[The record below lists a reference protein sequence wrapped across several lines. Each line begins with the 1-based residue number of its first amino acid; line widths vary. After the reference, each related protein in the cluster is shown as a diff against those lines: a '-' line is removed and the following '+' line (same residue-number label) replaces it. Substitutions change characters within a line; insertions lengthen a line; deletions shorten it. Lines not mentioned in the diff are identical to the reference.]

1 MSINKQVD
9 AARYLIGKHGLE
21 PYKAA
26 GIVANLVQESGAGLN
41 HTAVG
46 DNGAAYGLAQWQG
59 QRQRN
64 FKKVFG
70 KSIRDS
76 TLQEQL
82 DYVMWELKSTERGAG
97 KALERARTF
106 EEATSVIRAKYERPA
121 NKTGEEDKWRISKGR
136 PILGQLSGGK
146 LPPMQL
152 ADNSQ
157 YGGAMTDTKPRD
169 EDFSEIFVAWQPS
182 NRFAAPK
189 SEQKPNVPDS
199 EVADIFGQSW
209 QPSARYAAPNP
220 AAPTA
225 EMSAMTPDQL
235 IAAYPAITGDVPP
248 IPGTPEEAARAR
260 LFELQKAPPAT
271 TAQKAIGTGE
281 AALSALTGATT
292 GTAGMVAGTV
302 AGLGDTL
309 LSGKIGTQA
318 GGENAQRIANEW
330 AGALTYAP
338 KTATGQQYAQ
348 NVGETLAPLQ
358 AVAPLAQMSSI
369 GVMSKAA
376 AAPRNA
382 GIAAGKGQIS
392 TAGSQIENA
401 KSYGVPVMT
410 SDINAPTTWAGKM
423 GQAVGERIPFA
434 GTGGM
439 RATQQAAR
447 QGAVGD
453 FIRNYGGEGG
463 MPAVNDVM
471 ANLLQKRGSDLSKYT
486 GMKTEAINR
495 NASGVVPVANTISA
509 IDDQIAKL
517 QGLNTRG
524 VAPVITK
531 LEDYKTAFQNQSLPN
546 IEMLRKQLGEELKGA
561 DMASVKTTGEQ
572 VMRNVYGGL
581 KQDMGDYIKQTGSRR
596 DYDKWNVANTRLSE
610 MIGETNVTGLKSAL
624 KKGEA
629 TPETIRTLLFSK
641 KPSDVELLAKNLT
654 PEGKQAAKT
663 AIMQEAYAKIG
674 TEASPER
681 FISQMEKLSTQTGA
695 MLTTAEKAELAGLV
709 DALNLTKR
717 AGAANVKPVTGAEV
731 SGFAAP
737 AIATYAAGGNPVAG
751 LAATGAAGLF
761 ARAYE
766 SPAIRQLMVKM
777 GKTTDRAEKRR
788 LTDALLFV
796 GSNPEAMGLL
806 GGDGARKEA
815 GLLGTIGAGQG
826 AGGR

>member
-1 MSINKQVD
+1 MIAPKIVETANSLGMNPLDLATIISYETAGTFDPTKRGPTTKWGQHRGLIQFGQPQAKQYGVDWRDPINSQLGPGKAVEKYFRSSGWKPGMSVLD
-9 AARYLIGKHGLE
+9 AYSIVNAGAPGK
-21 PYKAA
+21 YNASDTAA
-26 GIVANLVQESGAGLN
+26 GGAPG
-41 HTAVG
+41 TVR
-46 DNGAAYGLAQWQG
+46 D
-59 QRQRN
+59 
-64 FKKVFG
+64 KVENQFAPHRR
-70 KSIRDS
+70 KA
-76 TLQEQL
+76 EQL
-82 DYVMWELKSTERGAG
+82 L
-97 KALERARTF
+97 
-106 EEATSVIRAKYERPA
+106 
-121 NKTGEEDKWRISKGR
+121 
-136 PILGQLSGGK
+136 
-146 LPPMQL
+146 L
-152 ADNSQ
+152 ASNE
-157 YGGAMTDTKPRD
+157 YGGTMTDTPPQDDYNPFAQHISKRLESRQQD
-169 EDFSEIFVAWQPS
+169 TG
-182 NRFAAPK
+182 AAPDDYNPFAK
-189 SEQKPNVPDS
+189 AIE
-199 EVADIFGQSW
+199 
-209 QPSARYAAPNP
+209 ARKAKQP
-220 AAPTA
+220 AAAQSTSPTA
-225 EMSAMTPDQL
+225 EMSAMTAEQL
-235 IAAYPAITGDVPP
+235 IAAYPGIVSDVPP
-248 IPGTPEEAARAR
+248 IPGSPEEAASAR

-271 TAQKAIGTGE
+271 AAQKAIGTGE
-281 AALSALTGATT
+281 AALSTLTGATT

-309 LSGKIGTQA
+309 LKGQFGTQA

-338 KTATGQQYAQ
+338 KTAAGQQYAQ

-410 SDINAPTTWAGKM
+410 SDINAPTTWAGRM
-423 GQAVGERIPFA
+423 GQAVGERIPIA

-471 ANLLQKRGSDLSKYT
+471 ANLLQKRGSDLTKYT

-495 NASGVVPVANTISA
+495 NASGVVPVANTIAA

-517 QGLNTRG
+517 QGLNTKG
-524 VAPVITK
+524 VSPVITK
-531 LEDYKTAFQNQSLPN
+531 LEDYKTAFQNQNLPN

-581 KQDMGDYIKQTGSRR
+581 KQDMGDYIKQTGNRR

-674 TEASPER
+674 TETSPER
-681 FISQMEKLSTQTGA
+681 FISQMEKLSTQTGV

-717 AGAANVKPVTGAEV
+717 AGVANVKPVTGAEM

-737 AIATYAAGGNPVAG
+737 AIATYAVGGNPLSG
-751 LAATGAAGLF
+751 IAATGTAGLF

-796 GSNPEAMGLL
+796 GSNPEVLGLL

-815 GLLGTIGAGQG
+815 GLLGAM
-826 AGGR
+826 GR